1 MLWVLVSNLETLNI
15 PWQIRMAQD
24 AFFIFGGLF
33 GALAGGI
40 KFLLIS
46 RLLSGIGLG
55 ISVSWRPV
63 ASHGA

>member
-1 MLWVLVSNLETLNI
+1 
-15 PWQIRMAQD
+15 MAQD

-55 ISVSWRPV
+55 ISVSW
-63 ASHGA
+63 HC